1 MEAIL
6 YNEQGIESGKVK
18 LAKEIFGKEVSMGL
32 IHRLLVLQ
40 QANARVS
47 SAHTKNRGERN
58 GSTRKLYKQKGTGQ
72 ARVGDARS
80 PTRIGG
86 GVAFGPRNVRNY
98 TLAMNKKERRL
109 ALLSLLSSKAGSK
122 KIVVIEGFNAEAA
135 KTKSMKGIVTSMGV
149 KSAVFAVL
157 PEDRNAFQGG
167 RNIPNAK
174 FIGASYLNPKDLL
187 KYDTLVFTKASLEK
201 VTAFYS

>member
-6 YNEQGIESGKVK
+6 YNQQGLESGKVK
-18 LAKEIFGKEVSMGL
+18 LSKEVFGKEVLQGL

-47 SAHTKNRGERN
+47 GAHTKTRSDRN

-72 ARVGDARS
+72 ARAGDSRS

-86 GVAFGPRNVRNY
+86 GVAFGPRNNRNW
-98 TLAMNKKERRL
+98 TLMMNKKERRL
-109 ALLSLLSSKAGSK
+109 ALVSLLSSKAGAK
-122 KIVVIEGFNAEAA
+122 KVAVIESFSEEAA
-135 KTKSMKGIVTSMGV
+135 KTKTMQDIVTNMGV

-187 KYDTLVFTKASLEK
+187 KFDTLVFTKASLEK

>member
-6 YNEQGIESGKVK
+6 YNQEGLESGKVE
-18 LAKEIFGKEVSMGL
+18 LSSEVFGKEIHSGL

-47 SAHTKNRGERN
+47 GAHTKTRSDRA

-72 ARVGDARS
+72 ARVGDSRS

-86 GVAFGPRNVRNY
+86 GVAFGPRNNRNW
-98 TLAMNKKERRL
+98 TLMMNKKERRL
-109 ALLSLLSSKAGSK
+109 ALVSLLSSKAGSM
-122 KIVVIEGFNAEAA
+122 KIAVIDSFNEEAA
-135 KTKSMKGIVTSMGV
+135 KTKTMKGIVTNMGV

-174 FIGASYLNPKDLL
+174 FIGANYLNPKDLL
-187 KYDTLVFTKASLEK
+187 KFDTLVFTKASLEK
-201 VTAFYS
+201 VTASYS

>member
-6 YNEQGIESGKVK
+6 YNQEGLESGKVK
-18 LAKEIFGKEVSMGL
+18 LSTEVFGKEVLQGL

-47 SAHTKNRGERN
+47 GAHTKTRSDRN

-72 ARVGDARS
+72 ARAGDSRS

-86 GVAFGPRNVRNY
+86 GVAFGPRNNRNW
-98 TLAMNKKERRL
+98 TLMMNKKERRL
-109 ALLSLLSSKAGSK
+109 AIVSLLSSKAGSK
-122 KIVVIEGFNAEAA
+122 KIAVIESFNEEAA
-135 KTKSMKGIVTSMGV
+135 KTKTMQGIVTNMGV

-157 PEDRNAFQGG
+157 PEDKNAFQGG

-187 KYDTLVFTKASLEK
+187 KFDTLVFTKASLEQ

>member
-6 YNEQGIESGKVK
+6 YNQEGLESGKVK
-18 LAKEIFGKEVSMGL
+18 LSTEVFGKEVLQGL

-47 SAHTKNRGERN
+47 GAHTKTRSDRN

-72 ARVGDARS
+72 ARAGDSRS

-86 GVAFGPRNVRNY
+86 GVAFGPRNNRNW
-98 TLAMNKKERRL
+98 TLMMNKKERRL
-109 ALLSLLSSKAGSK
+109 AIVSLLSSKAGSK
-122 KIVVIEGFNAEAA
+122 KIAVIESFNEEAA
-135 KTKSMKGIVTSMGV
+135 KTKTMQGIVTNMGV

-157 PEDRNAFQGG
+157 PEDKNAFQGG

-187 KYDTLVFTKASLEK
+187 KFDTLVFTKASLEK

>member
-6 YNEQGIESGKVK
+6 YNQEGLESGKVK
-18 LAKEIFGKEVSMGL
+18 LSKEVFGKEVLQGL

-47 SAHTKNRGERN
+47 SAHTKTRSDRN

-72 ARVGDARS
+72 ARAGDSRS

-86 GVAFGPRNVRNY
+86 GVAFGPRNNRNW
-98 TLAMNKKERRL
+98 TLMMNKKERRL
-109 ALLSLLSSKAGSK
+109 ALVSLLSSKAQSK
-122 KIVVIEGFNAEAA
+122 KIAVIEGFGEEAA
-135 KTKSMKGIVTSMGV
+135 KTKTMKGIVTNMGV

-187 KYDTLVFTKASLEK
+187 KFDTLVFTKASLEK